1 MTLSDTKQPK
11 GQSPTTGAAA
21 RPTVFVDGAAGTTGL
36 GIRERL
42 GLQNDV
48 VLKSI
53 AEDKRKDAQAKR
65 ALMEEVDL
73 VILCLPDDAAR
84 ETVALIDGM
93 GAAAPKVLDAS
104 TAFRVAGDWTYGFP
118 ELTADQAD
126 KIRTARK
133 VSNPGCYPTGAVAL
147 LRPLVD
153 AGLVPAEYPVT
164 INAVSGYSGGGKSMI
179 DSFEDG
185 TAPAFELY
193 GLGFEHKH
201 LPETQLYSKLARRPI
216 FVPSVGNYR
225 QGMLVSVPLHLDTL
239 PGKPGAA
246 DLHAALA
253 EALRG
258 KQIRLGHAARQRRGK
273 ERTHRTRGAQR
284 DQQAR
289 ALCVREPQIPS
300 GGSGR
305 ASRQSG
311 QGRLG
316 SRGPEHAADA
326 GLCRFVKPATG
337 IVIATEWARAN
348 ARPTSVEENAARND
362 GGWPAASNDLENR
375 QRQYGL
381 RQEAD
386 GEGQRPEHR
395 QAQRVDDDVGDAGPE
410 IHRAGEHGPFGRIV
424 DLRQDQHQ
432 RREDR

>member
-11 GQSPTTGAAA
+11 GQPLTTGVSA

-48 VLKSI
+48 MLKSI
-53 AEDKRKDAQAKR
+53 AEEKRKDAQAKR

-73 VILCLPDDAAR
+73 VILCLPDEAAR
-84 ETVALIDGM
+84 ETVALIDSM

-104 TAFRVAGDWTYGFP
+104 TAFRVAPDWAYGFP
-118 ELTADQAD
+118 ELAPDQAD
-126 KIRTARK
+126 KIRAARK

-153 AGLVPAEYPVT
+153 AGLVPADYPIT

-179 DSFEDG
+179 ESFEDG

-201 LPETQLYSKLARRPI
+201 LPETQLYSNLVRRPI

-239 PGKPGAA
+239 PGKPGGA

-253 EALRG
+253 KRYAGSTYVSVMPLDNAAAKSGRIEPEALNETNMLELYVFASPKYPQAVLVARLDNLG
-258 KQIRLGHAARQRRGK
+258 KGASGAAVQNMRLM
-273 ERTHRTRGAQR
+273 
-284 DQQAR
+284 
-289 ALCVREPQIPS
+289 
-300 GGSGR
+300 
-305 ASRQSG
+305 
-311 QGRLG
+311 LG
-316 SRGPEHAADA
+316 FAD
-326 GLCRFVKPATG
+326 T
-337 IVIATEWARAN
+337 
-348 ARPTSVEENAARND
+348 
-362 GGWPAASNDLENR
+362 
-375 QRQYGL
+375 
-381 RQEAD
+381 
-386 GEGQRPEHR
+386 
-395 QAQRVDDDVGDAGPE
+395 
-410 IHRAGEHGPFGRIV
+410 
-424 DLRQDQHQ
+424 
-432 RREDR
+432 